1 MKHYLFNHSH
11 RHIMKHDL
19 ILGTGHIMHKKHH
32 IATHHTHAGSLTG
45 GSLTGGKVQHN
56 QHKKKLPTI
65 KLRF

>member
-19 ILGTGHIMHKKHH
+19 IHGTGHINHKKHNS
-32 IATHHTHAGSLTG
+32 IHHKNAGSLTG
-45 GSLTGGKVQHN
+45 GSLTGGEVH
-56 QHKKKLPTI
+56 HKKKKMPTI